1 MNLTSVCNELDMVV
15 MNLTSF
21 VMNLTWIKIELFRD
35 KGQLIDRNLIN
46 QEQV

>member
-1 MNLTSVCNELDMVV
+1 MNLTSVV
-15 MNLTSF
+15 MNLTSVVMNLTSV